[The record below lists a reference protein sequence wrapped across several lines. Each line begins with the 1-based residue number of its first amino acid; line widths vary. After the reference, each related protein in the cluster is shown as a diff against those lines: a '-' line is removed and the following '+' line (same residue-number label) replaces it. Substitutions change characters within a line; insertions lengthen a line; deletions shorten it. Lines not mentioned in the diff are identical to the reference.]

1 MFKIQK
7 LQSTILLLLF
17 FFHILI
23 AILSFIT
30 ALYAIIILSLFLLD
44 LGVIRRQI
52 ANPARPTRTL
62 TSFTRGVRRGDLF
75 SSTLT

>member
-1 MFKIQK
+1 
-7 LQSTILLLLF
+7 
-17 FFHILI
+17 
-23 AILSFIT
+23 
-30 ALYAIIILSLFLLD
+30 LLD
-44 LGVIRRQI
+44 LGAIRRQI